1 MRNQWQD
8 FLELIWSSRYD
19 PIASRKYRIALL
31 EILLAVVIAVAA
43 GPAIFAAMEMTAL
56 MELLGG
62 VLFLTAMGAGARL
75 VALNIWNGIYRLTF
89 PVPLAAIVRPSASMP
104 LKALA
109 STYVAAIALWGL
121 VLALDCRY
129 MGSLNYSEYVHE

>member
-19 PIASRKYRIALL
+19 PIASHQYRLALL
-31 EILLAVVIAVAA
+31 EVFLAVVIALAA
-43 GPAIFAAMEMTAL
+43 GPEVFAAMEMTAL

-75 VALNIWNGIYRLTF
+75 VALSIWNAIYRVTF
-89 PVPLAAIVRPSASMP
+89 PVPLAAIVRPDASIP
-104 LKALA
+104 LRALA
-109 STYVAAIALWGL
+109 SLYVAAIALWSL
-121 VLALDCRY
+121 VLALDCRHI
-129 MGSLNYSEYVHE
+129 GSLNCAECRT

>member
-8 FLELIWSSRYD
+8 LLELIWSSRYD

-31 EILLAVVIAVAA
+31 EVFLAVVIAVAA
-43 GPAIFAAMEMTAL
+43 GPEIFAALEMTAL

-62 VLFLTAMGAGARL
+62 VLFLTAMGTGARL
-75 VALNIWNGIYRLTF
+75 VAFNIWNAIYRLAF
-89 PVPLAAIVRPSASMP
+89 PVPLAAIVRPNASIP
-104 LKALA
+104 RRAFA
-109 STYVAAIALWGL
+109 YVYVAAIALWSL

-129 MGSLNYSEYVHE
+129 MGSLNCAEGRT

>member
-19 PIASRKYRIALL
+19 PIASRKHRIVLF
-31 EILLAVVIAVAA
+31 EVFLAVVIAVAA
-43 GPAIFAAMEMTAL
+43 GPEIFAAMEMTAV

-75 VALNIWNGIYRLTF
+75 LALNIWNAIWRLIF
-89 PVPLAAIVRPSASMP
+89 PVPLAAVVRPNASMSRQ
-104 LKALA
+104 LLGSA
-109 STYVAAIALWGL
+109 YVVAIALWSL
-121 VLALDCRY
+121 VLALNCRY
-129 MGSLNYSEYVHE
+129 IGSLNCAQYRA